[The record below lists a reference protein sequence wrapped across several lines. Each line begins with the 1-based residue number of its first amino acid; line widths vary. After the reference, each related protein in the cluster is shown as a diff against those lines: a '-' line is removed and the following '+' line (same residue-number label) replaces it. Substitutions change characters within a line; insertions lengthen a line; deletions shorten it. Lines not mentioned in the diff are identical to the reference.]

1 MLVHKVGIQQEAEL
15 YSRVSELESSNSRL
29 AKADNW
35 EFTTVND
42 QLSGKRNDEVGLYR
56 RTLNSLHKNLN

>member
-1 MLVHKVGIQQEAEL
+1 M
-15 YSRVSELESSNSRL
+15 SELESLNSRL

-42 QLSGKRNDEVGLYR
+42 QFSGKRNDEVGLYR
-56 RTLNSLHKNLN
+56 RALFKVLH